1 MVSAVHQHPIGTTDT
16 PGTRLDG
23 SLFGPNNR
31 CFACSPDHPTGLR
44 LQFAIE
50 GDEVITRF
58 TPSAAHEGAPGV
70 MHGGLVTTIAD
81 EVGCWA
87 LIALR
92 GKFGFTGTMTSRF
105 PGPVRVG
112 RELVGRATI
121 TKESTRVVHV
131 DVRLGQEG
139 ATCFTSVMSFVI
151 LDQSGAEKMLGGPL
165 PEAWKRFFR

>member
-1 MVSAVHQHPIGTTDT
+1 MNHHPIGTTPA
-16 PGTRLDG
+16 PGDRLDG

-44 LQFAIE
+44 LAFHVE
-50 GDEVITRF
+50 GDEVVTRF
-58 TPSAAHEGAPGV
+58 VPGSVHEGAPAV
-70 MHGGLVTTIAD
+70 MHGGLVTTVAD

-92 GKFGFTGTMTSRF
+92 GKFGFTGTMSSRF
-105 PGPVRVG
+105 PRAVRVG
-112 RELVGRATI
+112 REVEGRARI
-121 TKESTRVVHV
+121 TQESTRLMHV
-131 DVRLGQEG
+131 DVRLRQDG
-139 ATCFTSVMSFVI
+139 AECFTSTMSFVV